1 MSEPE
6 MSEEEQ
12 ELRARLEVARE
23 KRTVLERGRESRL
36 ELSRLRDQVEA
47 EERRARLEEALVAAE
62 EKHGELGKHVR
73 IVHATYSDGH
83 VRGSVIVKRPNALI
97 WKRFRDA
104 SGKAKDSDYEKL
116 WRGSLVWPDAS
127 AVEALIEELPH
138 TQIKLADACAV
149 LAGAGADEIAGK

>member
-1 MSEPE
+1 
-6 MSEEEQ
+6 MSEEEE
-12 ELRARLEVARE
+12 ELRARLEAARE
-23 KRTVLERGRESRL
+23 KRAALEKGREERL
-36 ELSRLRDQVEA
+36 ELNRLRDQVEA

-62 EKHGELGKHVR
+62 EKHGELGKHLRV
-73 IVHATYSDGH
+73 VHATYSDGH

-104 SGKAKDSDYEKL
+104 SGSKAKDSDYEKL

-149 LAGAGADEIAGK
+149 LAGAGVDELAGK